1 MGQEKL
7 MVPSCTTTEVDRSKE
22 SQKVQVYREL
32 LECRELGRTW
42 LRDYELP
49 GRKLLLEILSRVYGQ
64 YVALEAMS
72 DSERGAIYEAMRG
85 TLRGEGIKLHADA
98 PCAAVLLRM
107 VFLTLDKTRVSRYA
121 RALEAVHSWRKPAG
135 KFVEFVKEMGGI
147 AQVPHAP
154 MLVVVPGKPAREAV
168 PPTAKE
174 VSVQAPDDPDPEIG
188 DDELEELEYGDELH
202 AYLEAK
208 RAAPLLTVPDP
219 GLDATNPHRVILVGE
234 IVNGEL
240 RVYEQAPFVEEA
252 LAKTFRHRYA
262 TCDLLRQATNAPI
275 AVQVVELKDGDLD
288 AA

>member
-1 MGQEKL
+1 MGFENL
-7 MVPSCTTTEVDRSKE
+7 MVPSGTPADADNPGDSERA
-22 SQKVQVYREL
+22 KVYQEL
-32 LECRELGRTW
+32 LACRELGRTW

-49 GRKLLLEILSRVYGQ
+49 GRKLLLEILSRVYRQ
-64 YVALEAMS
+64 YVSLEAMS
-72 DSERGAIYEAMRG
+72 DSDRDSIYERMRR
-85 TLRGEGIKLHADA
+85 TLRGEGIKLHADT

-107 VFLTLDKTRVSRYA
+107 VFLSLDKTRVSRYA
-121 RALEAVHSWRKPAG
+121 RTLEAVHSWRKPAD

-154 MLVVVPGKPAREAV
+154 MMVMVPGKPAKEEV

-174 VSVQAPDDPDPEIG
+174 VRMQAPDDPDPEVG
-188 DDELEELEYGDELH
+188 DDELEELEYGDELY

-234 IVNGEL
+234 IVDGEL
-240 RVYEQAPFVEEA
+240 RVFEQAPFVEEA
-252 LAKTFRHRYA
+252 MARTFRRRYA
-262 TCDLLRQATNAPI
+262 TCDLLRQATNPPI
-275 AVQVVELKDGDLD
+275 AVEVVEVQDSDVD